1 MRKTLYSNKHMFIRY
16 FMWRNANKMHF
27 EHAKMVNFELMHCF
41 LGYVQHKPIGL
52 KILSPYHLGWL
63 PGCVN
68 FSLKNRRPGVF
79 CDWIRE
85 SYFPPPKKKEVF
97 GMNSTIAQIYN
108 YKFIWTNAYIY
119 IYLVWTR
126 GPLQQRVIYMKGYG
140 SGYLVRWDTSN
151 PFHRRTG
158 DLRTGRART
167 GREFSPTK
175 KGGFPLPETH
185 SSPLKIG
192 ELEDPFFRGELLAF
206 MGGYLEDHHT

>member
-1 MRKTLYSNKHMFIRY
+1 MVLRWLAWYFRTYMQAKNDCPIFPFMRKTLYSNKHMFIRY

-85 SYFPPPKKKEVF
+85 SYFPPPKKKKFLEW
-97 GMNSTIAQIYN
+97 IAQLPRYTTIN
-108 YKFIWTNAYIY
+108 LFEQMHIYIY
-119 IYLVWTR
+119 IFGVDSWTPAAKSDLHEGLR
-126 GPLQQRVIYMKGYG
+126 IGIPGHMGYIQ
-140 SGYLVRWDTSN
+140 
-151 PFHRRTG
+151 P
-158 DLRTGRART
+158 
-167 GREFSPTK
+167 FSP
-175 KGGFPLPETH
+175 
-185 SSPLKIG
+185 
-192 ELEDPFFRGELLAF
+192 EDWRPQDR
-206 MGGYLEDHHT
+206 

>member
-85 SYFPPPKKKEVF
+85 SYFPPPKKKKFLEW
-97 GMNSTIAQIYN
+97 IAQLPRYTTIN
-108 YKFIWTNAYIY
+108 LFEQMHIYIY
-119 IYLVWTR
+119 IWCGLVDPCSKEWFTW
-126 GPLQQRVIYMKGYG
+126 RVTDRDTWSHGIHPTLFTGG
-140 SGYLVRWDTSN
+140 LATSGQVELAQDVS
-151 PFHRRTG
+151 FHQPKRV
-158 DLRTGRART
+158 
-167 GREFSPTK
+167 
-175 KGGFPLPETH
+175 GFPSLKRTARPWKLVSWKTH
-185 SSPLKIG
+185 FSG
-192 ELEDPFFRGELLAF
+192 ANC
-206 MGGYLEDHHT
+206 